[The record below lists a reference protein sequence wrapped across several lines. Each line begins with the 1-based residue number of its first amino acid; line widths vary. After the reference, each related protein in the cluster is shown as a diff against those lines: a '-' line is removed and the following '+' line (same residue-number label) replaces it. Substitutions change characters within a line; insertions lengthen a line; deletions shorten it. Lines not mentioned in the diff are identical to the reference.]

1 MKLESEHTNET
12 EATPELVDA
21 PLRKATAWKA
31 LRFVGW
37 IAAWLVG
44 AFLGLLLFSDSS
56 DLAVLPVESFTGVSS
71 GIKDLD
77 SFALGRCAGAIA
89 LVAAFVLLWRL
100 FRRRNAGSLA
110 KFLATLA
117 VGAFYSVVTLAY
129 LPEIGPMNLMT
140 GGSWTVYGKG
150 FSRSGFKKI
159 QPGMTKAEVAALV
172 GEGVDIN
179 ARWLEI
185 DREQHY
191 SDQTATWFLSG
202 PGPFENYWQ
211 YGVSF
216 TTNGVVDRTWCQ
228 FWYD

>member
-1 MKLESEHTNET
+1 MKPDSEHTAKTSNE
-12 EATPELVDA
+12 
-21 PLRKATAWKA
+21 KATASKA

-56 DLAVLPVESFTGVSS
+56 DLAVLPVDSFTGVSS
-71 GIKDLD
+71 GIKNLD
-77 SFALGRCAGAIA
+77 SFALGRCAGAVA
-89 LVAAFVLLWRL
+89 LVAAFFLLWRL
-100 FRRRNAGSLA
+100 FRRPNADSLA
-110 KFLATLA
+110 KFLATFA
-117 VGAFYSVVTLAY
+117 VGAFYSAVALAY
-129 LPEIGPMNLMT
+129 LPEIGPMNLMM

-159 QPGMTKAEVAALV
+159 KPGMTKAEVAALV

-179 ARWLEI
+179 AMGSEI
-185 DREQHY
+185 DRERHY
-191 SDQTATWFLSG
+191 SDQVANWFLSG
-202 PGPFENYWQ
+202 PDPFENYWQ

-216 TTNGVVDRTWCQ
+216 ATNGVVDNTWCL

>member
-1 MKLESEHTNET
+1 MKPDSEN
-12 EATPELVDA
+12 TPETSA
-21 PLRKATAWKA
+21 AKATASKA

-37 IAAWLVG
+37 TAAWLVG
-44 AFLGLLLFSDSS
+44 AFLGF
-56 DLAVLPVESFTGVSS
+56 LAALPVESFTGVSVSS

-77 SFALGRCAGAIA
+77 AFALGRCAGAIA

-100 FRRRNAGSLA
+100 FRRPNANSLA

-117 VGAFYSVVTLAY
+117 VGAFYSAVTLAY
-129 LPEIGPMNLMT
+129 LPEIGPLNLMT

-150 FSRSGFKKI
+150 FSRAGFKKI
-159 QPGMTKAEVAALV
+159 KPGMTKAEVAALV
-172 GEGVDIN
+172 GEGVNIN
-179 ARWLEI
+179 AMGSEI
-185 DREQHY
+185 DRERHY
-191 SDQTATWFLSG
+191 SDQVANWFLSG

-216 TTNGVVDRTWCQ
+216 TTNGVVDHTWCL

>member
-1 MKLESEHTNET
+1 MKPDSEHTAKTSNG
-12 EATPELVDA
+12 
-21 PLRKATAWKA
+21 KATASKA

-37 IAAWLVG
+37 TAAWLVG

-56 DLAVLPVESFTGVSS
+56 DLAVLPVDSFTGVSS
-71 GIKDLD
+71 GIKNLD
-77 SFALGRCAGAIA
+77 SFALGRCAGAVA

-100 FRRRNAGSLA
+100 FRRPNADSLA
-110 KFLATLA
+110 KFLATFA

-129 LPEIGPMNLMT
+129 LPEIGPTNLMT

-159 QPGMTKAEVAALV
+159 KPGMTKAEVAALV
-172 GEGVDIN
+172 GEGVNIN
-179 ARWLEI
+179 AMGSEI
-185 DREQHY
+185 DRERHY
-191 SDQTATWFLSG
+191 SDQVANWFLSG

-216 TTNGVVDRTWCQ
+216 ATNGVVDHTWCL